1 MLKTVR
7 IFRLALLLLIAAA
20 LAFGFAWL
28 NRTPGVRYV
37 SSGAWHYPGRM
48 GDLTDE
54 ERQWA
59 EVAWRYFKN
68 NTQAGTG
75 LTNASDNRPVTNLW
89 QIGDSLIALTAA
101 RQLGL
106 VDEVEFDDRLTRLL
120 ATLNQLPL
128 TGLKTP
134 NLLYNTTNAAM
145 VDYSNKPATLGW
157 SAQDIA
163 RLMTGLRIVALWHPI
178 YSEYLDR
185 IILRWNFCNVVDNNG
200 QLLRGGMRDGKL
212 TPQPEGRLGYS
223 EYGAAALALWGFPS
237 EKSVTPPYQSVI
249 VDGIAIDVDARDPR
263 TTYTPA
269 VVTNTPYVLGGLEYG
284 WQTPGNDTTLLTAQ
298 RQRAQNIYRVQE
310 QRWQTLKILTARD
323 EYNLNAAPW
332 HIYDTVFG
340 NGYAWNTLG
349 DDGNFYPSRALVST
363 RAVFGLWTLW
373 DTGFT
378 DALMAMTR
386 LTRDN
391 QRGWYEGRFE
401 ATGGYNR
408 MITLTTNAMVLE
420 ALMYKSNYGPLI
432 RSLPQES
439 YFNTRL
445 SDVFNPPRLCMP
457 QERKPGGPQP

>member
-1 MLKTVR
+1 MLKTVSL
-7 IFRLALLLLIAAA
+7 IRLGLLLLIAVAIA
-20 LAFGFAWL
+20 LVFSSFQESQG
-28 NRTPGVRYV
+28 GRYLR
-37 SSGAWHYPGRM
+37 SGAWHYPGRM
-48 GDLTDE
+48 GELTAE

-68 NTQAGTG
+68 NTQSGTG
-75 LTNASDNRPVTNLW
+75 LINASDNRPVTNLW

-101 RQLGL
+101 RQLAL
-106 VDEVEFDDRLTRLL
+106 IDEVEFDDRLTRLL

-128 TGLKTP
+128 TNLKTP
-134 NLLYNTTNAAM
+134 NLLYNTSNATM
-145 VDYSNKPATLGW
+145 VNYSNKPAILGW

-163 RLMTGLRIVALWHPI
+163 RLMTGLRIVALWHPA

-185 IILRWNFCNVVDNNG
+185 VIMRWNFCNVVDDKG

-212 TPQPEGRLGYS
+212 MPQPEGRLGYS
-223 EYGAAALALWGFPS
+223 EYGAAALSLWGFPS
-237 EKSVTPPYQSVI
+237 ARSVTPPYQSVI

-269 VVTNTPYVLGGLEYG
+269 VVTNTPYVLGGLEYA
-284 WQTPGNDTTLLTAQ
+284 WQTPGQDATLLTMQ
-298 RQRAQNIYRVQE
+298 QKRAQNIYRVQE
-310 QRWQTLKILTARD
+310 QRWQKEKVLTARD
-323 EYNLNAAPW
+323 EFNLNAEPW
-332 HIYDTVFG
+332 HIYDTIFG

-349 DDGNFYPSRALVST
+349 DNGNYYPTRALVST
-363 RAVFGLWTLW
+363 RAVFGLWVLW
-373 DTGFT
+373 KSDFT
-378 DALMAMTR
+378 DALMTMTR

-420 ALMYKSNYGPLI
+420 ALFYKHNYGPLI
-432 RSLPQES
+432 RSVPQES

-457 QERKPGGPQP
+457 QERKPGGQQP